1 MINEL
6 KTIEKDL
13 KTYGIRNN
21 SIICEPPKEL
31 QSKLIKNECCGVETI
46 HNIKVIIKDND
57 NSL

>member
-13 KTYGIRNN
+13 EKYGIRNN

-31 QSKLIKNECCGVETI
+31 QSTLIKNECCGVEPI
-46 HNIKVIIKDND
+46 HNIKVIIRYNH

>member
-6 KTIEKDL
+6 AKLNEYL

-31 QSKLIKNECCGVETI
+31 PSKLIKNECCGVETI